1 MWTAWFLKERQPDLD
16 VVLRTVPE
24 IVFALIFVW
33 AFGVGPLAG
42 ILAAIVVAQVTAML
56 LFHARLES
64 IAWAMLAASVAAN
77 VAGVALLL
85 ARGSRGTGVQ
95 AG

>member
-1 MWTAWFLKERQPDLD
+1 
-16 VVLRTVPE
+16 
-24 IVFALIFVW
+24 
-33 AFGVGPLAG
+33 
-42 ILAAIVVAQVTAML
+42 ML

-77 VAGVALLL
+77 VAGGALLL